1 MRSCSSCAAGI
12 AFVLVAA
19 ETVGAAQRTRVIVA
33 PDSVVQGAAIRLA
46 DIAAIDGDGA
56 GALGGIALGTAPAA
70 GETRTLEGGF
80 VLQALRRANGS
91 LDDIG
96 YTIPALVRVRRAAQ
110 EVPETAVRALVEQF
124 VVETLGERASDA
136 VVRSVELPGPIRIPA
151 GAYRARVIPA
161 GGTPVLG
168 RTRLQLE
175 FAVEDRPVRTV
186 WITADVGV
194 YGPVLVAR
202 RPFARGDTIAATD
215 VSVERRDLS
224 QLPADV
230 LGDPADVSGMIARA
244 AIAAADP
251 VRREQVSVPPAVHRG
266 DVVLLVA
273 ERPGLRLTVPGEV
286 REDAGLS
293 QPVRV
298 VNRTSRKELVGRVID
313 GSTVA
318 VDF

>member
-19 ETVGAAQRTRVIVA
+19 GIVGAAQRTRVIVA

-46 DIAAIDGDGA
+46 DIAAIEGDGA

-91 LDDIG
+91 LDDVT

-136 VVRSVELPGPIRIPA
+136 VVRSIELPGPIRIPA
-151 GAYRARVIPA
+151 GTYRARVIPA
-161 GGTPVLG
+161 GGPLLG

-186 WITADVGV
+186 WVTADVGV

-251 VRREQVSVPPAVHRG
+251 VRREQVSVAAAVHRG

-298 VNRTSRKELVGRVID
+298 VNRTSRKEIVGRVID